1 MNKILVVDDDV
12 HVRMM
17 LEAILESEGY
27 SVVLAQSGPE
37 ALAMMKEEQ
46 PSLVLL
52 DYMMPGMNGLDV
64 LREIKKTHGQTKVI
78 IVTGHGNE
86 KLSIEMLKSGAA
98 DYIQKPFAMDRLLI
112 SIKRVLSVRT
122 ENDNNQQV

>member
-17 LEAILESEGY
+17 LEAVLESEGY
-27 SVVLAQSGPE
+27 SVVLAHSGPE

-64 LREIKKTHGQTKVI
+64 LREIKKSHGQTKVI
-78 IVTGHGNE
+78 MVTGHGNE
-86 KLSIEMLKSGAA
+86 KLANEMLKSGAA
-98 DYIQKPFAMDRLLI
+98 DYIQKPFAMDQLL
-112 SIKRVLSVRT
+112 SSVKRVLSVRT
-122 ENDNNQQV
+122 EDDKNQ

>member
-1 MNKILVVDDDV
+1 MKKLLVVDDDV

-27 SVVLAQSGPE
+27 SVVLAQGGPE

-64 LREIKKTHGQTKVI
+64 LREIKKSHGRTKVI
-78 IVTGHGNE
+78 MVTGHGNE
-86 KLSIEMLKSGAA
+86 KLSIEMLKSGAS
-98 DYIQKPFAMDRLLI
+98 DYIQKPFTMDQLL
-112 SIKRVLSVRT
+112 STVKRVLSVRA
-122 ENDNNQQV
+122 EDDKNQ

>member
-1 MNKILVVDDDV
+1 MNKILVVDDDF

-64 LREIKKTHGQTKVI
+64 LRVIKKTHGQTKVI

-86 KLSIEMLKSGAA
+86 KLSIEMLRSGAA
-98 DYIQKPFAMDRLLI
+98 DYIQKPFAMDQLLS

-122 ENDNNQQV
+122 ENDKQQV

>member
-98 DYIQKPFAMDRLLI
+98 DYIQKPFAMDQLLS

>member
-1 MNKILVVDDDV
+1 MNKLLVVDDDL
-12 HVRMM
+12 HMRMM
-17 LEAILESEGY
+17 LEAVLESEGY

-64 LREIKKTHGQTKVI
+64 LREIKKNHGQTDVI

-98 DYIQKPFAMDRLLI
+98 DYIQKPFTMDKLL
-112 SIKRVLSVRT
+112 SSVKRVLSVRT
-122 ENDNNQQV
+122 EDDKNQQA

>member
-1 MNKILVVDDDV
+1 MNKILVVDDDL

-64 LREIKKTHGQTKVI
+64 LREIKKNH
-78 IVTGHGNE
+78 
-86 KLSIEMLKSGAA
+86 
-98 DYIQKPFAMDRLLI
+98 
-112 SIKRVLSVRT
+112 
-122 ENDNNQQV
+122 

>member
-27 SVVLAQSGPE
+27 SVVLAQGGPE

-46 PSLVLL
+46 PSLILL

-98 DYIQKPFAMDRLLI
+98 DYIQKPFAMDQLLS

>member
-1 MNKILVVDDDV
+1 MKKLLVVDDDL

-27 SVVLAQSGPE
+27 SVVLAQSGPD

-64 LREIKKTHGQTKVI
+64 LREIKKSHGLTKVI
-78 IVTGHGNE
+78 MVTGHGNE
-86 KLSIEMLKSGAA
+86 KLSIEMLKSGAS
-98 DYIQKPFAMDRLLI
+98 DYIQKPFTMDQLL
-112 SIKRVLSVRT
+112 STVKRVLSVRA
-122 ENDNNQQV
+122 EDDKNQ

>member
-1 MNKILVVDDDV
+1 MNKLLVVDDDL
-12 HVRMM
+12 HMRMM
-17 LEAILESEGY
+17 LEAVLESEGY
-27 SVVLAQSGPE
+27 SVVLAESGPE
-37 ALAMMKEEQ
+37 ALAIMKEEQ

-64 LREIKKTHGQTKVI
+64 LREIKKNHAQTDVI

-86 KLSIEMLKSGAA
+86 KLSIEMLNSGAS
-98 DYIQKPFAMDRLLI
+98 DYIQKPFTMDQLLS

-122 ENDNNQQV
+122 EHDKNQ